1 MIKKLLSF
9 LLVNLFAFSF
19 SQNVNLPDHY
29 FKELLILI
37 KVNDHYAK
45 DLDGNYT
52 KVDINGDGEI
62 QFSEAEN
69 ISYLATTYQNNIID
83 ITGIE
88 AFKNLSELNI
98 EHTTKL
104 KNLPLSNNIK
114 LKKIKGLYNQALESI
129 NIDNSILLEE
139 LDLFDTKI
147 SSVNLTNN
155 PSLKKLVIT
164 GNYNSLDLSKNI
176 NIEEIRIG
184 SDNLIYLNLDNCNRL
199 SKIRI
204 DGDNLETFNFS
215 PLAGLQSIVFATT
228 KMSSIDFSSS
238 PISDISFWYN
248 ASNLS
253 SLLLPAQNSNLKSVN
268 IPSNVNFVDLSKSLN
283 LENFSISNNK
293 ITSLDFSKNLKL
305 KTIIIS
311 SSNLISDIN
320 VSQNTNLEMFN
331 VFRLPNL
338 SSVYI
343 KNGKQQT
350 FGEGFLECPKL
361 TYVCCDESEKSYF
374 INKNIQTV
382 VTDCLLATQENNWL
396 SDFKIYPN
404 PVSDFL
410 NFNQKVES
418 VKLFDIQGKLI
429 LDKKIY
435 SNSLDVSGFK
445 NGVYI
450 LELFSGNKK
459 NSLKFIKK

>member
-1 MIKKLLSF
+1 MTKKIFSF
-9 LLVNLFAFSF
+9 LLLNLFTFSF
-19 SQNVNLPDHY
+19 SQNVNIPDNY
-29 FKELLILI
+29 FKEFLILI
-37 KVNDHYAK
+37 KVTEHYAK

-104 KNLPLSNNIK
+104 KNLPLSNNTK
-114 LKKIKGLYNQALESI
+114 LKKIKGLYNQSLESI
-129 NIDNSILLEE
+129 NINNCLLLED

-147 SSVNLTNN
+147 NSVDLSNN
-155 PSLKKLVIT
+155 PGLKKLVIT
-164 GNYNSLDLSKNI
+164 GNYNTLDLSKNI

-184 SDNLIYLNLDNCNRL
+184 SDNLIHLNLDNCNRL

-204 DGDNLETFNFS
+204 DSDNLAAFNFS
-215 PLAGLQSIVFATT
+215 PLVGLQSIVFATT

-238 PISDISFWYN
+238 PVTDISFWYD
-248 ASNLS
+248 ASNVS

-268 IPSNVNFVDLSKSLN
+268 IPTNVNFVDLSKSLN
-283 LENFSISNNK
+283 LEYFSISNNK
-293 ITSLDFSKNLKL
+293 ITNLDFSKNLKL
-305 KTIIIS
+305 RTIHIN
-311 SSNLISDIN
+311 SSNLISDID
-320 VSQNTNLEMFN
+320 VSQNISLEMLN

-338 SSVYI
+338 SSI
-343 KNGKQQT
+343 SLKNGKQQT

-382 VTDCLLATQENNWL
+382 VTDCLLATQENNL
-396 SDFKIYPN
+396 ISDFKIYPN

-410 NFNQKVES
+410 YFNKKVET

-429 LDKKIY
+429 ISKTI
-435 SNSLDVSGFK
+435 NSFNLNISTLKD
-445 NGVYI
+445 GVYI
-450 LELFSGNKK
+450 LEVLSGKNK
-459 NSLKFIKK
+459 SSQKFIKK